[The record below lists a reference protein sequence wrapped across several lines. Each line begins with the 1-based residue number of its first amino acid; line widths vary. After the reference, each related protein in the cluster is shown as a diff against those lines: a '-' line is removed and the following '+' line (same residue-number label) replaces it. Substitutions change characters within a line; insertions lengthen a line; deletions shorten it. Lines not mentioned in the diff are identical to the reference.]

1 MTKPRDPREL
11 DDDMLVRSLLRR
23 TQNDKR
29 AQELSYELRGR
40 LWIRNYEIR
49 NYEIEKFK
57 HASAGLGANVDR
69 LHELVG
75 EVADRLGVP
84 LPRPKPRLQLV
95 KGRDN
100 G

>member
-1 MTKPRDPREL
+1 MTQPRDPREL

-29 AQELSYELRGR
+29 AQDLSYELRGR
-40 LWIRNYEIR
+40 LWIRA
-49 NYEIEKFK
+49 YEIERWK

-75 EVADRLGVP
+75 EVADWLGVS
-84 LPRPKPRLQLV
+84 LLRPKPRLQLV

>member
-1 MTKPRDPREL
+1 VTTPRDPREL

-40 LWIRNYEIR
+40 LWIRNYEI
-49 NYEIEKFK
+49 EKFK
-57 HASAGLGANVDR
+57 HASAGLGSNVDR

-75 EVADRLGVP
+75 EVADRLGVSFS
-84 LPRPKPRLQLV
+84 RPKPRLQLV
-95 KGRDN
+95 QGGDDA
-100 G
+100 